1 MYTLK
6 ITHKYCFKKYLSLL
20 GQENTCKHE
29 LGQQA
34 IIKTQ
39 FGVWEECFPY
49 FSIYHMMKKSSFRAG
64 SYL

>member
-1 MYTLK
+1 MLILK
-6 ITHKYCFKKYLSLL
+6 LFKTYFD
-20 GQENTCKHE
+20 GTIGTENTCKHE